1 MLYQK
6 PLSYVIEESSF
17 GVGAQGVH
25 VVYSGVGI
33 NTHVYRIFRGC
44 VSTAGRRVFLRK
56 VGDAAPTLCVQ
67 FNGEFI
73 GGRRGVVAEFDSLS
87 FGDQLDICMDFEAM
101 CKR

>member
-1 MLYQK
+1 MLSKNQVLASVHRVYA
-6 PLSYVIEESSF
+6 SF
-17 GVGAQGVH
+17 IQEWGLTLMSIASLGAVCLP
-25 VVYSGVGI
+25 
-33 NTHVYRIFRGC
+33 R
-44 VSTAGRRVFLRK
+44 GRRAFLRK

-101 CKR
+101 CER